1 MDTTYALEMGRAGY
15 IIAHDMCR
23 IQQDESVLIT
33 IDSISDTAPAMA
45 VAQAAEALGAK
56 VMLIWHSTPHGYAKV
71 AEARMADGLKA
82 AIPESDVWVEFNTQW
97 LLYSTPWTTA
107 MLNGRTRY
115 LFLGGLDRERVF
127 RCIANLDMDL
137 QAKFQNTL
145 VGLTRKAKRMHITTS
160 AGTDVTFENDQTRP
174 ILNELD
180 AATPGAHFL
189 TGQMGWAPIETSIN
203 GTIVFDG
210 SFSGG
215 GDAELGVLK
224 SPVHLTIEAGV
235 ITDVQGGEE
244 AKRIADWLASF
255 NDSRMY
261 NLAHIS
267 YGFNP
272 GSQLTGLCT
281 EDERVWGC
289 TEWGIGYQGPMFGGS
304 LGDAPTHADGICLNS
319 TIIADGVHFTENG
332 KVIHPDLAPIAREI
346 GK

>member
-1 MDTTYALEMGRAGY
+1 MDNRYALEMGRAGY
-15 IIAHDMCR
+15 VIANDMCKVKPG
-23 IQQDESVLIT
+23 ESVLIT
-33 IDSISDTAPAMA
+33 IDSVSDPAPALA

-56 VMLIWHSTPHGYAKV
+56 VMLIWHSTPKGYGKV

-97 LLYSTPWTTA
+97 LLYSSPWTTA

-115 LFLGGLDRERVF
+115 LFLGGLDRERVV
-127 RCIANLDMDL
+127 RCIANLDMEL
-137 QAKFQNTL
+137 QAQFQNKL
-145 VGLTRKAKRMHITTS
+145 VELTRKAKHMRITTP
-160 AGTDVTFENDQTRP
+160 AGTDVEFDNDPTRP

-189 TGQMGWAPIETSIN
+189 TGQMGWAPIEDTIN

-215 GDAELGVLK
+215 GEAELGVLK
-224 SPVHLTIEAGV
+224 APVRLTVEKGV
-235 ITDVQGGEE
+235 IKDVQGGAE
-244 AKRIADWLASF
+244 AKFIAKWLASF
-255 NDSRMY
+255 NDERMY
-261 NLAHIS
+261 RMAHIS

-272 GSQLTGLCT
+272 GSKLTGLCT

-289 TEWGIGYQGPMFGGS
+289 TEWGIGYQGPMFKGS

-319 TIIADGVHFTENG
+319 TVIADGVKFTEEG
-332 KVIHPDLAPIAREI
+332 KVVHPEIEPIAQKIR
-346 GK
+346 K